1 MTEAAGLCFY
11 TGGEGERS
19 ELTDLA
25 KDTVW
30 DSYENHL
37 KRLTVF

>member
-1 MTEAAGLCFY
+1 MTEAAALCFY

-25 KDTVW
+25 KDMVC

-37 KRLTVF
+37 KRLTGF